1 MTDKMVKMLSTWFYI
16 GYFPFAPGSM
26 ASVAGVLIYLVLG
39 QYVLAYILLFVVVT
53 VLGFM
58 VSGPMEKLIDSTDP
72 SCVVIDEISGIMLA
86 FFLLPAKWP
95 IIVTAFFLF
104 RAFDMFKIYPGNKFE
119 ELHGGVGIMMD
130 DVMAGVYTN
139 IVMHIAIRWAGIV

>member
-16 GYFPFAPGSM
+16 GYSPFAPGSM

-39 QYVLAYILLFVVVT
+39 QYVFAYILLFIVVT

-58 VSGPMEKLIDSTDP
+58 VSGPMEKLINSTDP
-72 SCVVIDEISGIMLA
+72 SCVVIDEISGVMLA

-130 DVMAGVYTN
+130 DVMAGLYTN
-139 IVMHIAIRWAGIV
+139 IIMHIAIRWAGII